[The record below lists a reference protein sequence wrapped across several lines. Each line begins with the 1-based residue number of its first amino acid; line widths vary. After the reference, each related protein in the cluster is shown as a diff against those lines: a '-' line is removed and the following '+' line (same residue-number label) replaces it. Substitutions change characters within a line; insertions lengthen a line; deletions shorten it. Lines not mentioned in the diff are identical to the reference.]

1 MKKTRYT
8 EEQIG
13 FALRQ
18 AETGTPVGEV
28 IRKMGISTQTFYRWK
43 KQFGQMGVDEIR
55 RLKQLEE
62 ENRKLKQLVADLSL
76 DKLMLQDVLFKKT
89 LRPDR
94 RRELVRDLEGRY
106 GVSERRSCR
115 VLLFFR
121 SSHRY
126 EATRDD
132 QAALRMRIREIAQ
145 ARVRYGYYRIY
156 ILLRREGWQVNH
168 KRVYRLYQ
176 KEGLSLR
183 KKRPRRHASAAQRV
197 ERIEAGAANE
207 CWSMDFVSDA
217 LYNGRRLRALTI
229 VDNYTRECLAIEVD
243 QGIGGEKVA
252 EVLGRITMKRS
263 TPKTIRVDNGPE
275 FVSKVLDQWAY
286 RNGVTLDFSR
296 PGKPTDNAY
305 VESFNGSL
313 RDECLNVNWF
323 LSLQDARGKIEAW
336 RRHYNES
343 RPHSALGDVPPS
355 EFASKGGAS
364 PALAGSATPGIFAP

>member
-1 MKKTRYT
+1 M
-8 EEQIG
+8 
-13 FALRQ
+13 
-18 AETGTPVGEV
+18 
-28 IRKMGISTQTFYRWK
+28 
-43 KQFGQMGVDEIR
+43 
-55 RLKQLEE
+55 
-62 ENRKLKQLVADLSL
+62 
-76 DKLMLQDVLFKKT
+76 
-89 LRPDR
+89 
-94 RRELVRDLEGRY
+94 
-106 GVSERRSCR
+106 
-115 VLLFFR
+115 LLFFR

-132 QAALRMRIREIAQ
+132 QAVLRMRIRELAE

-156 ILLRREGWQVNH
+156 ILLRREGWKVNH

-183 KKRPRRHASAAQRV
+183 RKRPRRHASAAQRM
-197 ERIEAGAANE
+197 ERVEAGTANE

-217 LYNGRRLRALTI
+217 LYDGRRLRALTI
-229 VDNYTRECLAIEVD
+229 VDNYTRGCLAIEVD
-243 QGIGGEKVA
+243 RGIGGERVA
-252 EVLGRITMKRS
+252 GVLGRITMERR

-286 RNGVTLDFSR
+286 RNGVKLDFSR

-313 RDECLNVNWF
+313 RDEYLNVNWF
-323 LSLQDARGKIEAW
+323 LSLEDARGKIEAW

-343 RPHSALGDVPPS
+343 RPHTALGDVPPS

-364 PALAGSATPGIFAP
+364 HALAGSARPGIFTP